1 MTRQRPSFSAG
12 VETSSNLPSVPSVPS
27 APCGGATAARAGGS
41 PDVGSQSPVT
51 ELAALLA
58 RAALRLHARTALSPD
73 SAPDCPRE
81 AESGEMSGDPGRNPL
96 DLSAQQSVHGGVV
109 NAPEGA
115 RPGGSS

>member
-1 MTRQRPSFSAG
+1 MTQQRPSFSAG
-12 VETSSNLPSVPSVPS
+12 VETSSNLPSVPS
-27 APCGGATAARAGGS
+27 APCGGPTAARAGGS

-81 AESGEMSGDPGRNPL
+81 AESGEISCDSGRNPL
-96 DLSAQQSVHGGVV
+96 DLSAGMSLHGDRVV
-109 NAPEGA
+109 DAPE
-115 RPGGSS
+115 RLQPGGSS